1 MTKLKKVNLFA
12 TKSSIQEAL
21 DYGISIGM
29 ATNNSAAV
37 TTALFV
43 LYNTMI
49 SYINKEHENETV

>member
-37 TTALFV
+37 TTALYV

-49 SYINKEHENETV
+49 SEINKEHENETI